1 MPKVFWGSF
10 LPHQKPIAVSMY
22 WPLCALPGPP
32 QSSPARPRF
41 SEDLN
46 RRRTAYCLPLTGY
59 GFTLNFRQFER
70 APRVAQLSLLRGCG
84 LTSVQ

>member
-1 MPKVFWGSF
+1 
-10 LPHQKPIAVSMY
+10 MY

-46 RRRTAYCLPLTGY
+46 RRRTAYYLPLTGY
-59 GFTLNFRQFER
+59 GFTLNFRYLAER
-70 APRVAQLSLLRGCG
+70 HLYTHCTGSS
-84 LTSVQ
+84 SVHLVWHS